1 MSLIEEVLM
10 IRALLSSK
18 VQFEVATTKESIKHR
33 QDIFSDPGIG
43 SKTES
48 QSAAAAITK
57 WRKQQSVESVD
68 KDRER
73 SGSNR
78 NGGIEIESEFNALVS
93 PLSDTNEKPEWT
105 IFDLMRQKNSN
116 RESNQTIQKDNPN
129 REDSF

>member
-1 MSLIEEVLM
+1 MSLIEEALM

-78 NGGIEIESEFNALVS
+78 NGGIEKSSQNSMLLF
-93 PLSDTNEKPEWT
+93 PL
-105 IFDLMRQKNSN
+105 
-116 RESNQTIQKDNPN
+116 
-129 REDSF
+129 